1 MNNGSNDT
9 SETRQGVLVR
19 VPSSKIEAF
28 KALQPWHG
36 ALTQFWLQCLDEFLE
51 LQKDH
56 PTAAELTRQAV
67 NNVVRE
73 RY

>member
-1 MNNGSNDT
+1 MHSESTDT
-9 SETRQGVLVR
+9 VEMRQGVLVR
-19 VPSSKIEAF
+19 VPTSKIEAF

-36 ALTQFWLQCLDEFLE
+36 ALTQFWLQCLDQFLE

-56 PTAAELTRQAV
+56 PTAAELTTQAV
-67 NNVVRE
+67 NHVVRE